1 MGVIY
6 AKLLLELFMSISV
19 CPLRRPGAGQETA
32 SALMEKA
39 GMGWGGE
46 TVVPGVGWGGEAV
59 VPGVGWGVEAVV
71 PGQDCWPDQR
81 CTERKTPSLNGSR
94 SRAQA

>member
-46 TVVPGVGWGGEAV
+46 AV
-59 VPGVGWGVEAVV
+59 VPGVGRGVEAVV

>member
-59 VPGVGWGVEAVV
+59 VPGGEGGLRVGYSEQLVSLAQVWSSTG
-71 PGQDCWPDQR
+71 
-81 CTERKTPSLNGSR
+81 RKSMGFILCVCF
-94 SRAQA
+94 